1 MSPKQWVY
9 DPGSGGVTIKS
20 AIKPG
25 IELRIR
31 QYAEANFAGRY
42 TKLDIRFRSKFCYV
56 DAYVEPAQL
65 TSDWPP
71 TDWPESREEY
81 LTRLRNTPFHLFRL
95 RYYGDP
101 DKWGLAFYSYAS
113 EKYELSVFPNGDFW
127 GTPEEAFQVA
137 AGFHL

>member
-20 AIKPG
+20 TLKPG
-25 IELRIR
+25 IEHRIR

-42 TKLDIRFRSKFCYV
+42 TKLDIRFRGKFCYV
-56 DAYVEPAQL
+56 DAYVEPEPL
-65 TSDWPP
+65 TPDWPP
-71 TDWPESREEY
+71 SDWPESREEY
-81 LTRLRNTPFHLFRL
+81 QERLRNTPIHLIRL

-113 EKYELSVFPNGDFW
+113 EKYELSVFPTGDFK

-137 AGFHL
+137 AGLHL